1 MHANEIKMKYFNL
14 WESVH
19 LETYYKMVFFF
30 KLNYLL
36 FADVILIFVLDLFQI
51 TLLLIF

>member
-14 WESVH
+14 RESVH

-36 FADVILIFVLDLFQI
+36 FANVILIFVLDLFQI